1 MVLPV
6 IKADDLAS
14 ITNISHFARRVS
26 WYNTEPNF
34 IWTVIIFSTGLKR
47 SFSQVESSFP
57 SPPEAGDD
65 NVFYDSDGTNGESN
79 GDIGEFEQP
88 TNQDKQKEA
97 FRSGSDDEG
106 KEHLES
112 PGNQVSDY
120 RGKLPP
126 LELLTRL
133 FPTQKRGVLELILK
147 GCHGD
152 VLRVIECVLPSHERA
167 LASLKT
173 PETLHYSPAIHSSY
187 IAHQARS
194 LYQGP
199 MRPGHYPIY
208 GSPPGF
214 SYPMM
219 EYLHAPKCSLGA
231 NCTAAD
237 QEHAYNVVSSKDQ
250 TNVVGKVCCECSA
263 KCSPSSNF
271 CSSCGKCF
279 KET

>member
-1 MVLPV
+1 MQD
-6 IKADDLAS
+6 AF
-14 ITNISHFARRVS
+14 H
-26 WYNTEPNF
+26 
-34 IWTVIIFSTGLKR
+34 IILSPTLSGLFFSTGLKR

-97 FRSGSDDEG
+97 FRSCSDDEG

-112 PGNQVSDY
+112 PGNQVSNY

-133 FPTQKRGVLELILK
+133 FPTQRRGVLELILK

-152 VLRVIECVLPSHERA
+152 VLRVIECVLPSHEKA
-167 LASLKT
+167 VASLKT
-173 PETLHYSPAIHSSY
+173 PETLHYSPGIHSSY

-194 LYQGP
+194 PYQGP

-219 EYLHAPKCSLGA
+219 EYLHAPKYSLGA
-231 NCTAAD
+231 NCKAAD